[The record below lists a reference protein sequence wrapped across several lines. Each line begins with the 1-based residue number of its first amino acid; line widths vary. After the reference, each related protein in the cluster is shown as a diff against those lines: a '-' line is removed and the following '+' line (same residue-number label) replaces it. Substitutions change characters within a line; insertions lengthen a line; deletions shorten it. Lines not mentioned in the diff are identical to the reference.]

1 MRKRFKY
8 ILRIIFILIILTIII
23 LVLLQFKGKNTNAPK
38 YKEIDAIKGYNY
50 ELEDRDT
57 KLMQDIFKKLK
68 KELNKNSVDYNLYAE
83 YLSELFIIDLF
94 TMNNKDNKYD
104 VGSSEYVLD
113 DVRENYIINV
123 EDTIYKYLVEKS
135 NRKEKYP
142 IVKSITK
149 ESLENTEYKFNNET
163 YEAYKVTLNW
173 EYEKDNKYDKKG
185 IVTLIKKDNKLFV
198 VAYEGVKEQ

>member
-8 ILRIIFILIILTIII
+8 ILRIIFILIILAIIV
-23 LVLLQFKGKNTNAPK
+23 LVLLQFKGKNTSTQK
-38 YKEIDAIKGYNY
+38 YKEIDVIKGYNY

-57 KLMQDIFKKLK
+57 ELMQDVFKKLK
-68 KELNKNSVDYNLYAE
+68 KELSKDDIDYNLYAE

-104 VGSSEYVLD
+104 VGSSEYILD
-113 DVRENYIINV
+113 DAKENYIINV

-135 NRKEKYP
+135 NRKEEYP

-149 ESLENTEYKFNNET
+149 ETIENTDYKFNDET
-163 YEAYKVTLNW
+163 YEAYKVTLEW
-173 EYEKDNKYDKKG
+173 EYEKNNKYDKKG
-185 IVTLIKKDNKLFV
+185 IVMLIKKDNKLFV
-198 VAYEGVKEQ
+198 VAYEGVKD

>member
-8 ILRIIFILIILTIII
+8 ILRAIFILIILSIIV
-23 LVLLQFKGKNTNAPK
+23 LVLIQFRGNNNTTK
-38 YKEIDAIKGYNY
+38 YKEIDTIKGYNY

-57 KLMQDIFKKLK
+57 KLMQDVFKELK

-113 DVRENYIINV
+113 DARENYQINV

-135 NRKEKYP
+135 NRKEEYP

-149 ESLENTEYKFNNET
+149 ENIENTEYKFNNET

-173 EYEKDNKYDKKG
+173 KYEKDNKYDKKG
-185 IVTLIKKDNKLFV
+185 IVTLIKKDDKLYV
-198 VAYEGVKEQ
+198 VTYEGVKD

>member
-8 ILRIIFILIILTIII
+8 ILRIIFILIILTIIV
-23 LVLLQFKGKNTNAPK
+23 LVLMQFKGKNTSAPK

-57 KLMQDIFKKLK
+57 KLMQDTFKKLK
-68 KELNKNSVDYNLYAE
+68 KELSKDSVDYNLYAE

-113 DVRENYIINV
+113 DARENYIINV

-135 NRKEKYP
+135 NRKEEYP
-142 IVKSITK
+142 VVKSITK

-173 EYEKDNKYDKKG
+173 EYEKNNEYDKKG

-198 VAYEGVKEQ
+198 VTYEGVKD

>member
-8 ILRIIFILIILTIII
+8 ILRIIFILIILTIIV
-23 LVLLQFKGKNTNAPK
+23 LVLMQFKGKNESIPK
-38 YKEIDAIKGYNY
+38 YKEIDVIKGYNY

-57 KLMQDIFKKLK
+57 KIMQDIFKKLK
-68 KELNKNSVDYNLYAE
+68 KELNKDSIDYNLYAE

-113 DVRENYIINV
+113 DARENYQINV

-135 NRKEKYP
+135 NRKEEYP

-149 ESLENTEYKFNNET
+149 EALENTEYKFNNET

-173 EYEKDNKYDKKG
+173 EYEKDNNYDKKG

-198 VAYEGVKEQ
+198 VTYEGVKE

>member
-8 ILRIIFILIILTIII
+8 ILRIIFILIILAIIV
-23 LVLLQFKGKNTNAPK
+23 LVLLQFKGKNTSTKK

-57 KLMQDIFKKLK
+57 KLMQDVFKKLK
-68 KELNKNSVDYNLYAE
+68 KELSKDDIDYNLYAE

-113 DVRENYIINV
+113 DARENYMINV

-135 NRKEKYP
+135 NRKEEYP

-149 ESLENTEYKFNNET
+149 ETIENTDYKFNDET
-163 YEAYKVTLNW
+163 YKAYKVTLKW
-173 EYEKDNKYDKKG
+173 EYEKNNKYDKKG

-198 VAYEGVKEQ
+198 VAYEGVKD

>member
-1 MRKRFKY
+1 MRKRFKF

-23 LVLLQFKGKNTNAPK
+23 LILMQFKGKNENKPK
-38 YKEIDAIKGYNY
+38 YKEIDVIKGYNY

-68 KELNKNSVDYNLYAE
+68 LELSKDIIDYNLYAE
-83 YLSELFIIDLF
+83 YLSELFIVDLF

-113 DVRENYIINV
+113 DVKENYLINV
-123 EDTIYKYLVEKS
+123 EDTIYKYLVEKN
-135 NRKEKYP
+135 NRKEEYP

-149 ESLENTEYKFNNET
+149 ETIENTEYKFNNET

-173 EYEKDNKYDKKG
+173 EYENDNEYDKKG

-198 VAYEGVKEQ
+198 VTFEGVKE

>member
-8 ILRIIFILIILTIII
+8 ILRIIFILIILTIIV
-23 LVLLQFKGKNTNAPK
+23 LVLMQFKGKNESIPK
-38 YKEIDAIKGYNY
+38 YKEIDVIKGYNY

-57 KLMQDIFKKLK
+57 KIMQDIFKKLK
-68 KELNKNSVDYNLYAE
+68 KELNKDSVDYNLYAE

-113 DVRENYIINV
+113 DARENYQINV

-135 NRKEKYP
+135 NRKEEYP

-149 ESLENTEYKFNNET
+149 EALENTEYKFNNET

-173 EYEKDNKYDKKG
+173 EYEKDNNYDKKG

-198 VAYEGVKEQ
+198 VTYEGVKE

>member
-8 ILRIIFILIILTIII
+8 ILRAIFILIILSIIV
-23 LVLLQFKGKNTNAPK
+23 LVLIQFRGNNNTTK
-38 YKEIDAIKGYNY
+38 YKEIDTIKGYNY

-57 KLMQDIFKKLK
+57 KLMQDVFKELK

-113 DVRENYIINV
+113 DARENYQINV
-123 EDTIYKYLVEKS
+123 EDTINKYLVEKS
-135 NRKEKYP
+135 NRKEEYP

-149 ESLENTEYKFNNET
+149 ENIENTEYKFNNET

-173 EYEKDNKYDKKG
+173 KYEKDNKYDKKG
-185 IVTLIKKDNKLFV
+185 IVTLIKKDDKLYV
-198 VAYEGVKEQ
+198 VTYEGVKD

>member
-8 ILRIIFILIILTIII
+8 ILRAIFILIILSIIV
-23 LVLLQFKGKNTNAPK
+23 LVLIQFRGNNNTTK

-57 KLMQDIFKKLK
+57 KLMQDVFKELK

-113 DVRENYIINV
+113 DARENYQINV

-135 NRKEKYP
+135 NRKEEYP

-149 ESLENTEYKFNNET
+149 ENIENTEYKFNNET

-185 IVTLIKKDNKLFV
+185 IVTLIKKDDKLYV
-198 VAYEGVKEQ
+198 VTYEGVKD

>member
-8 ILRIIFILIILTIII
+8 ILRVIFILIILSIII
-23 LVLLQFKGKNTNAPK
+23 LVLMQFRGNNNTPK
-38 YKEIDAIKGYNY
+38 YKEIDSIKGYNY

-57 KLMQDIFKKLK
+57 KLMQDVFKKLK
-68 KELNKNSVDYNLYAE
+68 KELNKDSIDYDLYAE

-104 VGSSEYVLD
+104 VGSIEYVLD
-113 DVRENYIINV
+113 DARENYQINV

-135 NRKEKYP
+135 NRKEEYP

-149 ESLENTEYKFNNET
+149 ENIEKSEYKFNNET
-163 YEAYKVTLNW
+163 YEAYKVTLTW
-173 EYEKDNKYDKKG
+173 EYEKDNKYEKKG
-185 IVTLIKKDNKLFV
+185 IVTLIKKDNKLYV
-198 VAYEGVKEQ
+198 VTYEGVKD

>member
-8 ILRIIFILIILTIII
+8 ILRIIFILIILAIIV
-23 LVLLQFKGKNTNAPK
+23 LVLLQFKGKNTSTQK
-38 YKEIDAIKGYNY
+38 YKEIDVIKGYNY

-57 KLMQDIFKKLK
+57 KLMQDVFKKLK
-68 KELNKNSVDYNLYAE
+68 KELSKDDIDYNLYAE

-104 VGSSEYVLD
+104 VGSSEYILD
-113 DVRENYIINV
+113 DAKENYIINV

-135 NRKEKYP
+135 NRKEEYP

-149 ESLENTEYKFNNET
+149 ETIENTDYKFNDET
-163 YEAYKVTLNW
+163 YEAYKVTLEW
-173 EYEKDNKYDKKG
+173 EYEKNNKYDKKG
-185 IVTLIKKDNKLFV
+185 IVMLIKKDNKLFV
-198 VAYEGVKEQ
+198 VAYEGVKD

>member
-8 ILRIIFILIILTIII
+8 ILRIIFILIILAIII
-23 LVLLQFKGKNTNAPK
+23 LILLQFKGNSSTPK
-38 YKEIDAIKGYNY
+38 YKEIDTIKNYNY

-57 KLMQDIFKKLK
+57 ELMQNTFKKLK
-68 KELNKNSVDYNLYAE
+68 KELSKDNVDYDLYAE

-104 VGSSEYVLD
+104 VGSIEYVLED
-113 DVRENYIINV
+113 AKENYQINV

-135 NRKEKYP
+135 NRKEEYP

-149 ESLENTEYKFNNET
+149 EKIENKEYKFNEET

-173 EYEKDNKYDKKG
+173 EYEKDNDYDKKG

-198 VAYEGVKEQ
+198 VSYEGVKE

>member
-8 ILRIIFILIILTIII
+8 ILRIIFILIILIII
-23 LVLLQFKGKNTNAPK
+23 VLVLMQFKGKTTSAPK

-57 KLMQDIFKKLK
+57 KLMQDTFKNLK
-68 KELNKNSVDYNLYAE
+68 KELSKDNVDYNLYAE

-104 VGSSEYVLD
+104 VGSIEYVLD
-113 DVRENYIINV
+113 DVRDNYQINV
-123 EDTIYKYLVEKS
+123 EDTIYKYLVEKT
-135 NRKEKYP
+135 NRKEEYP
-142 IVKSITK
+142 IVKSIEK
-149 ESLENTEYKFNNET
+149 ENIENTEYKFNNET
-163 YEAYKVTLNW
+163 YEAYKVSLNW

-185 IVTLIKKDNKLFV
+185 IVTLIKKDNKLYV
-198 VAYEGVKEQ
+198 VTYEGVKE

>member
-8 ILRIIFILIILTIII
+8 ILRFIFILIILAIIV
-23 LVLLQFKGKNTNAPK
+23 LVLLQFKGNDSAPK
-38 YKEIDAIKGYNY
+38 YKEIDVIKDYNY

-57 KLMQDIFKKLK
+57 KLMQDVFKSLK
-68 KELNKNSVDYNLYAE
+68 KELSKDDVDYNLYAE
-83 YLSELFIIDLF
+83 YLSELFVIDLF

-104 VGSSEYVLD
+104 VGSLEYVLD
-113 DVRENYIINV
+113 EARENYQTNV

-135 NRKEKYP
+135 NRKEEYP

-149 ESLENTEYKFNNET
+149 ENVENTEYKFNNET

-173 EYEKDNKYDKKG
+173 EYEKDNDYDKKG
-185 IVTLIKKDNKLFV
+185 IVTLIKKDNKLYV
-198 VAYEGVKEQ
+198 VTYEGVKEQ